1 MVGVPTIN
9 AMETAL
15 VARERIVMLGK
26 VYSAAVYG
34 IDAELITAEVDV
46 KDGLPCFSMVG
57 ALACETREA
66 KERVRIALENSGYRL
81 PVKRITVNLS
91 PADIRKEGTAFDLSI
106 AIAILTAFGY
116 VSEKSIEKCM
126 FMGELCLDGTINP
139 VSGVLPAA
147 CLANDKKF
155 LQMFVP
161 RENVKEASAVGSMFV
176 YGVTS
181 LREVVE
187 ILNGNGDI
195 LPYVYEET
203 EISFDQP
210 VLDFSQVQGQYMA
223 KRALEI
229 AAAGRHN
236 VLMIGPPGTGKT
248 MLAKRIPT
256 ILPALSYEDSLELS
270 KIYSV
275 AGKLKGKHLITLPP
289 FQAPHHTITQS
300 ALAGGGKRAMPG
312 LISLA
317 HKGVLFLDEFPEFRR
332 ETIEILRQPLEERKI
347 TVTRFDASYEYPA
360 GGMLVAAMNPCV
372 CGFYPDRSRC
382 NCSDIQI
389 KRYIGKISR
398 PLLERMDI
406 CLEIMPVRLSELKE
420 EQPQESSVLIKER
433 VEAAVQIQKERY
445 KDHPISFNSELSG
458 GDIKKYCILTET
470 AKHRIEEA
478 FERLRLSARSY
489 HRILKTARTIADL
502 AREEYINEVHITEAL
517 TYREPDRKYWGE

>member
-1 MVGVPTIN
+1 
-9 AMETAL
+9 
-15 VARERIVMLGK
+15 MLGK

-34 IDAELITAEVDV
+34 IDAELITAEVDI

-91 PADIRKEGTAFDLSI
+91 PADIRKEGTSFDLSI

-116 VSEKSIEKCM
+116 VSETSMENSM
-126 FMGELCLDGTINP
+126 FMGELCLDGTLNP
-139 VSGVLPAA
+139 VPGILPAA
-147 CLANDKKF
+147 CLANEKKF

-161 RENVKEASAVGSMFV
+161 KENVKEASAVGNMFV
-176 YGVTS
+176 YGVSS

-187 ILNGNGDI
+187 VLNGNGDI
-195 LPYVYEET
+195 LPYVYEKEESPDT
-203 EISFDQP
+203 SSF
-210 VLDFSQVQGQYMA
+210 DFSQVQGQRMA

-248 MLAKRIPT
+248 MLAKRIPS

-275 AGKLKGKHLITLPP
+275 AGKLKGKHLITIPP
-289 FQAPHHTITQS
+289 YQAPHHTITQS
-300 ALAGGGKRAMPG
+300 ALAGGGKRATPG

-360 GGMLVAAMNPCV
+360 GGMLVAAMNPCG

-382 NCSDIQI
+382 NCSDTQI
-389 KRYIGKISR
+389 KRYLGKISR

-406 CLEIMPVRLSELKE
+406 CLEVMPVQLSELKE
-420 EQPQESSVLIKER
+420 ERPQESSASIKQR
-433 VEAAVQIQKERY
+433 VETAVQIQKERY
-445 KDHPISFNSELSG
+445 KGLSMSFNSELSG
-458 GDIKKYCILTET
+458 NDIKKYCVLTDG
-470 AKHRIEEA
+470 AKRRIEDA

-502 AREEYINEVHITEAL
+502 AKEELIDEIHITEAL

>member
-1 MVGVPTIN
+1 
-9 AMETAL
+9 
-15 VARERIVMLGK
+15 MLGK
-26 VYSAAVYG
+26 VYSAALLG
-34 IDAELITAEVDV
+34 IEAELITAEADV

-106 AIAILTAFGY
+106 AIAVLTAFGY
-116 VSEKSIEKCM
+116 ISEKSVEKSM
-126 FMGELCLDGTINP
+126 FLGELCLDGTINP
-139 VSGVLPAA
+139 VPGVLPSA
-147 CLANDKKF
+147 CLTKEKGF

-161 RENVKEASAVGSMFV
+161 TENAKEAKAVGDFFV
-176 YGVTS
+176 YGVKT

-187 ILNGNGDI
+187 VLNGNGDM
-195 LPYVYEET
+195 LPYREDASEEKTET
-203 EISFDQP
+203 ENRY
-210 VLDFSQVQGQYMA
+210 DFSEVKGQKMA

-248 MLAKRIPT
+248 MLAKRIST
-256 ILPALSYEDSLELS
+256 ILPSLSFEESLEIS

-275 AGKLKGKHLITLPP
+275 AGRLNGKRLLTQPP

-300 ALAGGGKRAMPG
+300 ALAGGGRRATPG
-312 LISLA
+312 MVSLA

-347 TVTRFDASYEYPA
+347 TVARFDATYEYPA
-360 GGMLVAAMNPCV
+360 GGMLVAAMNPCG

-382 NCSDIQI
+382 NCSQTQI
-389 KRYIGKISR
+389 RRYLGKISR
-398 PLLERMDI
+398 PLLERFDM
-406 CLEIMPVRLSELKE
+406 CMEVMPVSFHDLKE
-420 EQPQESSVLIKER
+420 ETIEENSATIRKR
-433 VEAAVQIQKERY
+433 VEAARKLQEERY
-445 KDHPISFNSELSG
+445 KGSSISCNSELSG
-458 GDIKKYCILTET
+458 GEVRKHCILTKG
-470 AKHRIEEA
+470 AKKKTEEA
-478 FERLRLSARSY
+478 FEKLELSARSY

-502 AREEYINEVHITEAL
+502 AATDKIEEVHVTEAL
-517 TYREPDRKYWGE
+517 LYREPDRKYWGE

>member
-1 MVGVPTIN
+1 
-9 AMETAL
+9 
-15 VARERIVMLGK
+15 MLGK

-34 IDAELITAEVDV
+34 IDAELITAEVDI

-116 VSEKSIEKCM
+116 VSEKSIDNSM
-126 FMGELCLDGTINP
+126 FMGELCLDGTLNP
-139 VSGVLPAA
+139 VPGVLPAA
-147 CLANDKKF
+147 CLASEKKF

-161 RENVKEASAVGSMFV
+161 KDNVKEASAVGNMFV
-176 YGVTS
+176 YGVSS
-181 LREVVE
+181 LRDVVN

-195 LPYVYEET
+195 LPYVCEE
-203 EISFDQP
+203 EAPEESFP
-210 VLDFSQVQGQYMA
+210 DFSQVQGQHMA

-248 MLAKRIPT
+248 MLAKRLPS

-275 AGKLKGKHLITLPP
+275 AGKLKGKHLIKTPP

-347 TVTRFDASYEYPA
+347 TVARFDASYDYPA
-360 GGMLVAAMNPCV
+360 GGMFVAAMNPCT
-372 CGFYPDRSRC
+372 CGFYPDRTRC
-382 NCSDIQI
+382 NCSDVQI

-398 PLLERMDI
+398 PLLERIDI
-406 CLEIMPVRLSELKE
+406 CLEVVPVQLSELKE
-420 EQPQESSVLIKER
+420 ERPQESSATIRRR
-433 VEAAVQIQKERY
+433 VEDAVQIQRERY
-445 KDHPISFNSELSG
+445 KGLSIIFNSELSG
-458 GDIKKYCILTET
+458 SDIKKFCILTDG
-470 AKHRIEEA
+470 AKRRLEEA

-489 HRILKTARTIADL
+489 HRTLKTARTIADL
-502 AREEYINEVHITEAL
+502 AKKERIDELHITEAL
-517 TYREPDRKYWGE
+517 AYREPDRKYWGEW